1 MTAPEIMAQVR
12 KQVATQKRV
21 VAGVN
26 EPSPPFETL
35 YRIDLDIDFNR
46 YRDDQRRVAAEVW
59 CCHSTRHRWFRR
71 ILTDIGIARFEF
83 EDLNEAT
90 MFRLAN

>member
-1 MTAPEIMAQVR
+1 MTLPEMLAQVR
-12 KQVATQKRV
+12 AQVAAQKRV

-26 EPSPPFETL
+26 EPSPPFETT

-46 YRDDQRRVAAEVW
+46 RSDDQRKVAAEIW
-59 CCHSTRHRWFRR
+59 CCHNTRQRWFRR

>member
-1 MTAPEIMAQVR
+1 MTVPEIMAQIR
-12 KQVATQKRV
+12 AQVAAQKRV

-26 EPSPPFETL
+26 EPSSPFEAA

-46 YRDDQRRVAAEVW
+46 YRDDQRRVNAELW
-59 CCHSTRHRWFRR
+59 CRHNTRRKWFRR

-83 EDLNEAT
+83 ENLKEAT
-90 MFRLAN
+90 MFRLAK